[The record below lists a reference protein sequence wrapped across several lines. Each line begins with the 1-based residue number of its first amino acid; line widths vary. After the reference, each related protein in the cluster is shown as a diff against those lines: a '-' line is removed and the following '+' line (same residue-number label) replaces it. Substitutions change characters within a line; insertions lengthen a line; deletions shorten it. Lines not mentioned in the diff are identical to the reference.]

1 MTNQEIFK
9 DLGELGTLMLL
20 FLEMAATDEELTDEE
35 LTDEELKAV
44 LDAGASFTDK
54 DLRPHL
60 DSALI
65 FSESVSFQER
75 VAYLNAGIK
84 YFSVGFT
91 AETKKGILTGLAKI
105 AKVDGTIHEHE
116 DELFQMVKMY
126 LNV

>member
-20 FLEMAATDEELTDEE
+20 FLEMAATDEE

-84 YFSVGFT
+84 YFSGGFT

>member
-20 FLEMAATDEELTDEE
+20 FLEMAATDEELK
-35 LTDEELKAV
+35 DEELKAV

-91 AETKKGILTGLAKI
+91 AETKKGVLTGLAKI

-116 DELFQMVKMY
+116 DELFQMVKMN
-126 LNV
+126 LIA

>member
-20 FLEMAATDEELTDEE
+20 FLEMAATDEELK
-35 LTDEELKAV
+35 DEELKAV

-91 AETKKGILTGLAKI
+91 AETKKGILTGLAII

-116 DELFQMVKMY
+116 DELFQMVKMN
-126 LNV
+126 LNA

>member
-20 FLEMAATDEELTDEE
+20 FLEMATTDEELTD
-35 LTDEELKAV
+35 DELKAV

-65 FSESVSFQER
+65 FSESLSFRER
-75 VAYLNAGIK
+75 VDYINAGLK
-84 YFSVGFT
+84 YFSVGFS
-91 AETKKGILTGLAKI
+91 AETKKGVLIGLAKI

-116 DELFQMVKMY
+116 DELFQIVKMY
-126 LNV
+126 LNA

>member
-20 FLEMAATDEELTDEE
+20 FLEMAATDEE

>member
-20 FLEMAATDEELTDEE
+20 FLEMAATDEE

-116 DELFQMVKMY
+116 DELFQMVKMN
-126 LNV
+126 LNA

>member
-1 MTNQEIFK
+1 M
-9 DLGELGTLMLL
+9 
-20 FLEMAATDEELTDEE
+20 
-35 LTDEELKAV
+35 
-44 LDAGASFTDK
+44 
-54 DLRPHL
+54 
-60 DSALI
+60 
-65 FSESVSFQER
+65 SFQER

-84 YFSVGFT
+84 YFSTGFT